1 MKLTT
6 KQRTLGI
13 FILALIL
20 LYLFGQ
26 SLLNAYLHRE
36 LPKIIAQ
43 KNDTPYN
50 LEYKKVEFII
60 ALGKLSLS
68 EVSITPKDKH
78 VPDSLSHFY
87 GQIKQISIQGVDYFE
102 LIKNHNIKASKITLN
117 TPDFQ
122 VTKAKGDIITSKKHN
137 KVTNS
142 VDIHEIRIKNAHVRI
157 EDIGQT
163 SPMVEIFNFN
173 AQVNQV
179 EFSQQTKNKPIP
191 FTYKDYTLEADSVY
205 ASLNEHL
212 KLHLGSTKVT
222 TDDLVMDYAK
232 IKPIGYNQ
240 YTNDNI
246 LRLDLPDIKL
256 SKIDWGYDNENI
268 FYLTIGQISTPS
280 AKLDILQHKIKT
292 QQQMQEEAKK
302 ILPTLIPFNLSI
314 EQIAINNLY
323 FNSLDTWKTS
333 GATILLNNIKNTINQ
348 KLHLQSIQLN
358 DAAISHFP
366 KQTFNS
372 PSVKLKQITDHILID
387 SFAINNANLIVKHSD
402 LPQNTL
408 EINSINSLVRN
419 IVIDP
424 KTTLKKVPFSYSTQ
438 HLTTKKV
445 HYNTNKTYDLYLESI
460 SLNDTELRLANFLMK
475 PKYSRAKIV
484 KDNKTA
490 VDIYNVQA
498 NDIKLANYQWHFD
511 QKGVFNLQS
520 KQLVASRVNANIYRD
535 KTPPHDTIYKPLFSQ
550 SLRELNFGLQIDN
563 TQIVQST
570 LEYEEYDE
578 KAVAPGKLTFS
589 NFYANIDH
597 IYSGYGQSNI
607 PDTYIRVDA
616 RFMNAAPLVVNWK
629 FNVLNKQDQFNIN
642 GTIKGFPSDAMDPF
656 IQPYI
661 KASTSGRL
669 DLVEFNFTGNNEYA
683 TGQFAM
689 DYNNL
694 KVTLYQKDG
703 KIKRNFLSAVGNLFI
718 RKNTKGKVIT
728 KDIREVKRT
737 KEKSFF
743 NYLWLCV
750 LQGLKQTIL

>member
-13 FILALIL
+13 FILSLIL

-26 SLLNAYLHRE
+26 SLLNAYLHKE

-60 ALGKLSLS
+60 ALGKLRLS
-68 EVSITPKDKH
+68 DVSITPKDNH
-78 VPDSLSHFY
+78 LPDTLSYFN

-122 VTKAKGDIITSKKHN
+122 VTKAKGDIISSKKHS
-137 KVTNS
+137 KVTSS
-142 VDIHEIRIKNAHVRI
+142 VDIHEIQIKNAHVRV
-157 EDIGQT
+157 EDKGQQ
-163 SPMVEIFNFN
+163 SPMVEVFNFN
-173 AQVNQV
+173 AKVNQV

-191 FTYKDYTLEADSVY
+191 FTYKDYTLGADSVY

-212 KLHLGSTKVT
+212 KLHLGPTKVT
-222 TDDLVMDYAK
+222 TEDLVMDYVK
-232 IKPIGYNQ
+232 IKPIGYTQ
-240 YTNDNI
+240 DTNANI
-246 LRLDLPDIKL
+246 LRLDLPGIKL
-256 SKIDWGYDNENI
+256 LKTDWGYDNENI

-292 QQQMQEEAKK
+292 QQQIQEEAKK

-314 EQIAINNLY
+314 DQIAINNLH
-323 FNSLDTWKTS
+323 FNSLDTWKTE

-372 PSVKLKQITDHILID
+372 PAAKLKQITDHIIVD
-387 SFAINNANLIVKHSD
+387 SFAINKANLIVKHAD

-408 EINSINSLVRN
+408 EISEVNSLVQN

-424 KTTLKKVPFSYSTQ
+424 KTTLDKVPFSYSTKE
-438 HLTTKKV
+438 LTTKKV
-445 HYNTNKTYDLYLESI
+445 HYNTNKTYDLYLDSI
-460 SLNDTELRLANFLMK
+460 YLNNTEVRLSNFLMK

-490 VDIYNVQA
+490 VDIYNVKA
-498 NDIKLANYQWHFD
+498 DDIKLAHYKWHFD
-511 QKGVFNLQS
+511 QKGVFNLKS
-520 KQLVASRVNANIYRD
+520 SQLVISRVNANIYRD

-550 SLRELNFGLQIDN
+550 SLRELDFGLQIDN

-570 LEYEEYDE
+570 LEYEEYDI

-589 NFYANIDH
+589 NFYANIDNV
-597 IYSGYGQSNI
+597 YSGYGQSNI

-616 RFMNAAPLVVNWK
+616 RFMNAAPLVVNWR
-629 FNVLNKQDQFNIN
+629 FNVLNTQDRFNIN

-669 DLVEFNFTGNNEYA
+669 DLVEFNFTGNNEFA

-694 KVTLYQKDG
+694 KVTLYHKDG

-718 RKNTKGKVIT
+718 RKDTKGKVIT